1 MRRGAALL
9 VVIAAVL
16 AAAPSASAQPA
27 GGGPALWRPW
37 HPVISVGGGWVGRE
51 SLGTV
56 RAETRATG
64 LGTLTPS
71 AFPLFTTKST
81 FEAGPRAELALAV
94 PVTRTLLLEIL
105 GTVARPTLST
115 AISRDAE
122 GAPAT
127 TVTEDVDDYAV
138 GGRLLYDVPRLAIG
152 GRARPYLLAGGAYRR
167 QLHED
172 RVLVEAGQEWT
183 AGAGLRLWL
192 AGARQG
198 RSLGVTTELAWQWR
212 TGGIAFVDGTRGVP
226 SLALRL
232 FAGL

>member
-1 MRRGAALL
+1 MTRLGVL
-9 VVIAAVL
+9 VAVFTGTFVVTAP
-16 AAAPSASAQPA
+16 AAAQ
-27 GGGPALWRPW
+27 PALWRPW
-37 HPVISVGGGWVGRE
+37 RPVISLGGGWTGAE
-51 SLGTV
+51 ALGTV

-71 AFPLFTTKST
+71 AFPLFTADST
-81 FEAGPRAELALAV
+81 LEASPRAELAVAV
-94 PVTRTLLLEIL
+94 PVTRTLLVEVL

-115 AISRDAE
+115 AINRDAE

-127 TVTEDVDDYAV
+127 TVTEDVDDYTV
-138 GGRLLYDVPRLAIG
+138 GARVLYEVPRLAFG
-152 GRARPYLLAGGAYRR
+152 GRARPYLLAGGAYLR

-172 RVLVEAGQEWT
+172 QVLVETGQAWT
-183 AGAGLRLWL
+183 AGAGLRVWL

-212 TGGIAFVDGTRGVP
+212 SGGIAFTDGVRAVP
-226 SLALRL
+226 SIALRI